1 MTISAILVQ
10 TNIDDF
16 PGGRV
21 KVAADLAGR
30 FGATL
35 IGVCAC
41 ALQPILTDA
50 MAVGVAGIIEDP
62 SDIEAQLQTAQT
74 KFRELAGQTAKLIE
88 WRSSIDFP
96 TDHAARQARA
106 ADLVVSGPSRR
117 RSLYREVDPAELILL
132 AGRPVLAVPADVSH
146 LAADRVVVGWKDT
159 REARRAVLDAL
170 PLLERASE
178 VTVAVVAEKSDS
190 AAFHSA
196 ADVVGY
202 LRRHQVK
209 AADVLVEADGSA
221 GDRLIALAKERG
233 ADLIVAGAYGHS
245 RVREWIFGGVTRD
258 LLTKSPICCLMA
270 N

>member
-1 MTISAILVQ
+1 MAFSTILVQ

-16 PGGRV
+16 AEARV
-21 KVAADLAGR
+21 RVAVDLAGR

-50 MAVGVAGIIEDP
+50 WAVGVAGFMEDP
-62 SDIEAQLQTAQT
+62 SDIEKQLQAAET
-74 KFRELAGQTAKLIE
+74 KFRELAAGTGKPTE
-88 WRSSIDFP
+88 WRSSIAFP
-96 TDHAARQARA
+96 TDHAAFQARA

-117 RSLYREVDPAELILL
+117 RSLYRDVDPAELILL

-190 AAFHSA
+190 AALHSA
-196 ADVVGY
+196 ADVVSY

-209 AADVLVEADGSA
+209 AADVFVEADGSA

-258 LLTKSPICCLMA
+258 LLTKSPICCFMA